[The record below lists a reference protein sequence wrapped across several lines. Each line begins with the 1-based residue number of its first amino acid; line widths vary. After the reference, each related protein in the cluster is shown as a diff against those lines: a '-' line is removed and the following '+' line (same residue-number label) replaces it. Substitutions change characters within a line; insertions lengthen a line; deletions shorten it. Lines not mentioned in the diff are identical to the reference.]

1 MNEEQN
7 IPEEYNEQNHS
18 QILNPKSETK
28 NMEVHHHP
36 DLHHRKKHWKE
47 YFLELLMIFANCLQK
62 TKGHC

>member
-28 NMEVHHHP
+28 NMEQYRIKTI
-36 DLHHRKKHWKE
+36 DENNRRLTGNN
-47 YFLELLMIFANCLQK
+47 ANK
-62 TKGHC
+62 I